1 MNLSLSNLKEQFQYW
16 DMIGAMIDQ
25 SLDIALNLSQS
36 GHPGGSRSKVP
47 VLITTLLS
55 GVMKWDVRNPGR
67 TFGDRFI
74 LVAGHTNPA
83 VYASLAIFNE
93 ALRRKYN
100 KTKDS
105 CYLNPKGDAF
115 TLFPEDLLTLRRRH
129 GLSGHAEMEGKTL
142 FFKYNTGP
150 SGHGSAPAVGQAL
163 AMKHVGAEDVKV
175 FAFEGEGG
183 LTTGV
188 SHEARI
194 SAYGMGTGNLIYV
207 VDWNDY
213 GIDSRPFSDI
223 KSGTPK
229 DWFEPYGWKVAG
241 TEYGEDWESILKAYI
256 ELFESNDFNKPKALW
271 VKSRKGRGYLKYD
284 EASHGSP
291 HKRNSKEFW
300 DIRRKFSEKYN
311 IKFKYMDTPA
321 SDDFK
326 SNKKQMSDTLNSVLS
341 LFDKVPELVDY
352 LADRL
357 IEIANSIPEHKEI
370 ALGFLDN
377 PMNDP
382 AIYSYKD
389 YPMELYKKP
398 GDIAPNREAF
408 GNFGSWLNSYSR
420 KQYGRPLAL
429 VCSADLAGSTNIA
442 GFSKGW
448 GDSEDFGMYHR
459 EKNKEGTLIPQGI
472 TEFANAGVMT
482 GISSVNFDA
491 DPYLKYSG
499 FITACS
505 TYGSFSY
512 LKYGAYRL
520 YSQIAQDSQL
530 QVGKTI
536 WVAGHS
542 GPETAEDFRTH
553 FGIFAPGVTQLFPE
567 GHILNLHPWEYNEVP
582 VMLGKALQIDIPIV
596 VLHLTRPAIE
606 IPDRKKLG
614 MDSHYKAA
622 RGAYLIKDYDNNRS
636 KEGVVIVR
644 GTSVISELCKILPKI
659 ISHGPNVKI
668 VAALSWG
675 LFNIQDVDYQQ
686 SILSKDEWLDCMIIT
701 NTSIRNMGH
710 WIQHPIVSEY
720 SMSADWDDNWM
731 HGGNLEEVIEEA
743 HLSADWQ
750 MKGICRFTDDREK
763 RIHMIKGTIPNTVV
777 ELAEIKQA

>member
-1 MNLSLSNLKEQFQYW
+1 MKLLVSDQKREFQYW
-16 DMIGAMIDQ
+16 DIIGAMIDQ
-25 SLDIALNLSQS
+25 SIDIALNLSQS

-47 VLITTLLS
+47 VLVTTLLS
-55 GVMKWDVRNPGR
+55 GIMKWDIRNPGS

-74 LVAGHTNPA
+74 LVAGHTNPV
-83 VYASLAIFNE
+83 VYAALSIFNE

-100 KTKDS
+100 KTKDNR
-105 CYLNPKGDAF
+105 YLNPKGNSY
-115 TLFPEDLLTLRRRH
+115 TLFPQDLLTLRRRH

-163 AMKHVGAEDVKV
+163 AMKYVGAEDVNV

-183 LTTGV
+183 LTTGI

-194 SAYGMGTGNLIYV
+194 SAYGMGVGNLIYV

-229 DWFEPYGWKVAG
+229 DWFEPYGWKVSG
-241 TEYGEDWESILKAYI
+241 TEHGEDWKSILNAYI
-256 ELFESNDFNKPKALW
+256 ELFENNDSNKPKALW

-284 EASHGSP
+284 ESSHGSP

-300 DIRRKFSEKYN
+300 DIRREFSDKYN
-311 IKFKYMDTPA
+311 IIFKHMSAPA
-321 SDDFK
+321 SDNFEE
-326 SNKKQMSDTLNSVLS
+326 NKQQMSDTLNSVLS
-341 LFDKVPELVDY
+341 LFDKTPGLVDY

-357 IEIANSIPEHKEI
+357 IEIADSIPAHKKI
-370 ALGFLDN
+370 SSSFINN
-377 PMNDP
+377 PMDD
-382 AIYSYKD
+382 ATIYNYRE
-389 YPMELYKKP
+389 YPIDLYKKP
-398 GDIAPNREAF
+398 GEIVPNREAF

-420 KQYGRPLAL
+420 KKYGRPLAL

-448 GDSEDFGMYHR
+448 NDSKDFGMYHR
-459 EKNKEGTLIPQGI
+459 EKNKKGTLIPQGI
-472 TEFANAGVMT
+472 TEFANAGIMT
-482 GISSVNFDA
+482 GISSINFDR
-491 DPYLKYSG
+491 DPYKKYSG

-530 QVGKTI
+530 QIGKTI

-582 VMLGKALQIDIPIV
+582 VMLGKALQLDIPIIA
-596 VLHLTRPAIE
+596 LHLTRPPVE
-606 IPDRKKLG
+606 IPDRKRLG
-614 MDSHYKAA
+614 MDSYYKAA
-622 RGAYLIKDYDNNRS
+622 KGAYLIKDYDNNRS
-636 KEGVVIVR
+636 KEGVIIVR
-644 GTSVISELCKILPKI
+644 GTSVISELCKVLPKI
-659 ISHGPNVKI
+659 ISDGPNVKI

-675 LFNIQDVDYQQ
+675 LFDIQKTSYKE
-686 SILSKDEWLDCMIIT
+686 SIISKEEWLDCMVIT

-710 WIQHPIVSEY
+710 WIQHSIVSDY
-720 SMSADWDDNWM
+720 SISADWDNNWR

-750 MKGICRFTDDREK
+750 MKGIYRFVDDRNK
-763 RIHMIKGTIPNTVV
+763 RINMLKDSIPNDTI
-777 ELAEIKQA
+777 ELMEVK